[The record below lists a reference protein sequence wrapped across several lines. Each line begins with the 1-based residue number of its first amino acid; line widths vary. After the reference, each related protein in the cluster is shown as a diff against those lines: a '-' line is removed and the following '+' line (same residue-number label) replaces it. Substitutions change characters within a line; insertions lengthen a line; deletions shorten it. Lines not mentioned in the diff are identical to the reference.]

1 MAKNKAHVT
10 SLSKSRT
17 LEEIAEFWDTH
28 SLADY
33 ADQIREV
40 EIEVRLGHRVDNAQ
54 ITSSLRDGVLPSK
67 QSPIYW
73 GSLRRLLSFVP
84 RSDINNGI

>member
-1 MAKNKAHVT
+1 MDESKAALVT
-10 SLSKSRT
+10 SISQSRT

-40 EIEVRLGHRVDNAQ
+40 EIEVRASHRRVTLDPK
-54 ITSSLRDGVLPSK
+54 VF
-67 QSPIYW
+67 
-73 GSLRRLLSFVP
+73 GS
-84 RSDINNGI
+84 NTE